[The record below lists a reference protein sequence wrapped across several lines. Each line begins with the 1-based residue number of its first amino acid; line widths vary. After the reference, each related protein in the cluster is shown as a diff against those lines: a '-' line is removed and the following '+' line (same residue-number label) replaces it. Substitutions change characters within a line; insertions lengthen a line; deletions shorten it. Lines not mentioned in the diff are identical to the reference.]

1 MAVDF
6 DNGPFE
12 ASRISTTLWRKIGG
26 TLEELWRNFGGTLEE
41 LKLPPIL
48 QIPLHTDSDVELVVM
63 NSATRRV
70 GSIRDLSQAIRHR
83 LEESSAAISPLHM
96 QLYAAFPAGM

>member
-1 MAVDF
+1 MRFHGMAVDF

-41 LKLPPIL
+41 LPPIL
-48 QIPLHTDSDVELVVM
+48 QISLCVFRVVVLYLFLELEELWRKSVHPPSPLS
-63 NSATRRV
+63 RPRV
-70 GSIRDLSQAIRHR
+70 GLNFGGVPQ
-83 LEESSAAISPLHM
+83 
-96 QLYAAFPAGM
+96 

>member
-1 MAVDF
+1 MRFHGMAVDF

-41 LKLPPIL
+41 LPPIL
-48 QIPLHTDSDVELVVM
+48 QNPLCVFRVVVLCFFLEFEDS
-63 NSATRRV
+63 RI
-70 GSIRDLSQAIRHR
+70 IR
-83 LEESSAAISPLHM
+83 ESSKSPLSR
-96 QLYAAFPAGM
+96 PRAGLNFGGVPQ